1 MNVFWVTFWLKGLA
15 YKRKC
20 LILKATAINSF
31 FWWCKVR
38 RKVNT
43 SWQLQCLAFTLKW
56 HWVRDLR
63 LSAVDNGEIVSLL
76 KEPWAWLGLE
86 SYWVTAEGTE
96 AQCVFLPQY
105 RKWLYWLSWGQLRHL
120 FLKPAIFFK
129 WVPWRTGNEACMLG
143 EPKRMYNTLNLTK
156 YIRQYCPSRKD
167 LVGSWEHI
175 LEFVKFYGTPQWFI
189 QRPEKYVVS
198 GERTWKFLA

>member
-1 MNVFWVTFWLKGLA
+1 MNNISFKDFMNVFWVTFWLKGLA

-96 AQCVFLPQY
+96 AQCVLLPQY
-105 RKWLYWLSWGQLRHL
+105 RKWLTGWAEDSGDIYFSSQPFFLNGFPGELEMRLACWVSQRGCIILS
-120 FLKPAIFFK
+120 
-129 WVPWRTGNEACMLG
+129 T
-143 EPKRMYNTLNLTK
+143 
-156 YIRQYCPSRKD
+156 
-167 LVGSWEHI
+167 
-175 LEFVKFYGTPQWFI
+175 
-189 QRPEKYVVS
+189 
-198 GERTWKFLA
+198 